1 MEGHELTDTGDTD
14 LICTGVRHIV
24 RIERTPS
31 PRIRKTKRPV
41 EVIDLV
47 DSDEDDIQVASSS
60 RSSIPTSGSDTL
72 CATPLQRETAL
83 QRIVH
88 RELPSRHAAERIAFL
103 PSKRQANANT
113 VAALNMPTR
122 PDLKRKACVREE
134 AIIILSDDE
143 NTTLAKRQKF
153 EDFVPKCTLTA
164 NFDHS
169 TPSPMGFEDVDDDL
183 TDSDHECVN
192 FMATLDISD
201 ETNWTPLPQRNKAED
216 LTPESVPLLPPKE
229 DTSLGAWVPPIRS
242 VVRYDELPLSPSAK
256 DRWSQHNR
264 IYQLTRYPKPFHPI
278 RRKGDIPLSGCTRSR
293 KLYYDLACDKLG
305 LVTEHPHLTS
315 GAITSIVQAPGKFI
329 VGATASAGTVEHS
342 VDDQDRS
349 PPPDNRAGALVV
361 YNRGHVHSVQA
372 HCRTRM
378 TNRGPAIK
386 YYSVNDVAFNPYNS
400 SQFLST
406 GHDCSAKIWQIA
418 EDEDEESS
426 PVEPSLLRTLPFRDV
441 PEELLYKSDN
451 SILAV
456 SCTDGT
462 VSLFNTEDVFEDFP
476 VLLAKFRVAPNG
488 TNQATGAT
496 TWGVESTEDF
506 LFTSSEPPAPD
517 DTVTGYHRAWDTNRR
532 SLAFQLDAHEAGD
545 AIAIS
550 PDGSTL
556 ALTTSGA
563 GNSHPIRLYD
573 IRRRD
578 PKAFEKEELE
588 SFLERPS
595 SSSDTGEPPDQ
606 TVHYTTFSS
615 DGRLLAIARS
625 DNRLHVYDMRALSK
639 GPLCDFRHLDSDGS
653 GGSSYGVIHAAWVE
667 GRDRRRIGITS
678 GGDDGC
684 VRLWE
689 PALSSSDELQ
699 GIILGRS
706 DFDVAHF
713 SIGDGWKGE
722 TPLVIGDSGGGVHT
736 YDLLDGGGRRIV
748 RPRSSAKRI

>member
-1 MEGHELTDTGDTD
+1 MEAHEPMDTEDTD
-14 LICTGVRHIV
+14 LVCTG
-24 RIERTPS
+24 
-31 PRIRKTKRPV
+31 RPV

-47 DSDEDDIQVASSS
+47 DSDEDDILVASSS
-60 RSSIPTSGSDTL
+60 RSSVPTSRSDTL
-72 CATPLQRETAL
+72 CATPLQGETEL
-83 QRIVH
+83 QRIAH
-88 RELPSRHAAERIAFL
+88 RELPIRHAAERVAFF
-103 PSKRQANANT
+103 PSKRQANATT

-122 PDLKRKACVREE
+122 PDLKRKARIREE

-143 NTTLAKRQKF
+143 NTTPAKRQKF
-153 EDFVPKCTLTA
+153 EDFVPKYMLDTSL
-164 NFDHS
+164 DHS
-169 TPSPMGFEDVDDDL
+169 TPSPMGFEDVKEDL
-183 TDSDHECVN
+183 TDSDNECVD
-192 FMATLDISD
+192 FMATLDIS
-201 ETNWTPLPQRNKAED
+201 EEANWTPMPRGNKAED
-216 LTPESVPLLPPKE
+216 LTPESVSLHPPKE
-229 DTSLGAWVPPIRS
+229 NTSLGAWVSQFRS
-242 VVRYDELPLSPSAK
+242 VVRYDELPLSPSSK

-264 IYQLTRYPKPFHPI
+264 IYQLTRYPKPFYPI
-278 RRKGDIPLSGCTRSR
+278 RRKGDVPLSGCTRSR
-293 KLYYDLACDKLG
+293 KLYYDLAYDKLG
-305 LVTEHPHLTS
+305 LITEHPHLTS

-329 VGATASAGTVEHS
+329 VGATASAGTVEYS
-342 VDDQDRS
+342 EDDQDRS

-361 YNRGHVHSVQA
+361 YNRGRVHSVQA
-372 HCRTRM
+372 HCHTRI
-378 TNRGPAIK
+378 TDRGPAIK

-406 GHDCSAKIWQIA
+406 GHDCSAKVWQIA
-418 EDEDEESS
+418 EDEDEEPSA
-426 PVEPSLLRTLPFRDV
+426 VEPSLLRTLPFRDV
-441 PEELLYKSDN
+441 PEELFYKSDN

-462 VSLFNTEDVFEDFP
+462 VSLFNTEDIFEDFP

-488 TNQATGAT
+488 TKQATGAT
-496 TWGVESTEDF
+496 TWGVGSTEDF

-532 SLAFQLDAHEAGD
+532 SLAFELDANEAGD
-545 AIAIS
+545 AVAIT

-556 ALTTSGA
+556 ALTTAGA
-563 GNSHPIRLYD
+563 ENSHPIRLYD
-573 IRRRD
+573 IRRRN
-578 PKAFEKEELE
+578 PKAYEKEELE
-588 SFLERPS
+588 SFYERPS
-595 SSSDTGEPPDQ
+595 SSSDTREPPDQ

-625 DNRLHVYDMRALSK
+625 DNRLHVYDMRALSR

-653 GGSSYGVIHAAWVE
+653 GGSSYGIIHAAWVE
-667 GRDRRRIGITS
+667 GGDRRRIGIAS

-699 GIILGRS
+699 GSILGRS

-722 TPLVIGDSGGGVHT
+722 MPLVIGDSGGGVHT

-748 RPRSSAKRI
+748 RPRSPARRI

>member
-1 MEGHELTDTGDTD
+1 M
-14 LICTGVRHIV
+14 V
-24 RIERTPS
+24 
-31 PRIRKTKRPV
+31 
-41 EVIDLV
+41 
-47 DSDEDDIQVASSS
+47 
-60 RSSIPTSGSDTL
+60 
-72 CATPLQRETAL
+72 
-83 QRIVH
+83 
-88 RELPSRHAAERIAFL
+88 
-103 PSKRQANANT
+103 
-113 VAALNMPTR
+113 
-122 PDLKRKACVREE
+122 CVRQ
-134 AIIILSDDE
+134 
-143 NTTLAKRQKF
+143 TVFQ
-153 EDFVPKCTLTA
+153 
-164 NFDHS
+164 
-169 TPSPMGFEDVDDDL
+169 
-183 TDSDHECVN
+183 
-192 FMATLDISD
+192 
-201 ETNWTPLPQRNKAED
+201 Q
-216 LTPESVPLLPPKE
+216 
-229 DTSLGAWVPPIRS
+229 
-242 VVRYDELPLSPSAK
+242 
-256 DRWSQHNR
+256 NR
-264 IYQLTRYPKPFHPI
+264 IYQITRYPKPFHPI
-278 RRKGDIPLSGCTRSR
+278 HRKGSIPLSGFSRSR
-293 KLYYDLACDKLG
+293 KLYYDLAYDKLG
-305 LVTEHPHLTS
+305 LITEHPHLTS

-329 VGATASAGTVEHS
+329 VGATASAGTVEYS
-342 VDDQDRS
+342 EDDQDRS

-361 YNRGHVHSVQA
+361 YNRGLVHSVQA
-372 HCRTRM
+372 HCHTRI
-378 TNRGPAIK
+378 TDRGPAVK

-406 GHDCSAKIWQIA
+406 GHDCSAKVWQIA
-418 EDEDEESS
+418 EDEDEEPSA
-426 PVEPSLLRTLPFRDV
+426 VEPSLLRTLPFRDV
-441 PEELLYKSDN
+441 PEELFYKSDN

-462 VSLFNTEDVFEDFP
+462 VSLFNTEDIFEDFP

-496 TWGVESTEDF
+496 AWGVGSTEDF

-532 SLAFQLDAHEAGD
+532 SLAFELDANEAGD
-545 AIAIS
+545 AVAIT

-556 ALTTSGA
+556 ALTTAGA
-563 GNSHPIRLYD
+563 ENSHPIRLYD
-573 IRRRD
+573 IRRRN
-578 PKAFEKEELE
+578 PKAYEKEELE
-588 SFLERPS
+588 SFYERPT
-595 SSSDTGEPPDQ
+595 SSDTREPPDQ

-667 GRDRRRIGITS
+667 GRDRRRIGIAS

-722 TPLVIGDSGGGVHT
+722 MPLVIGDSGGGVHT

-748 RPRSSAKRI
+748 RPRSPSRRI